1 MARYSATRW
10 TCSFAAW
17 GSTRTIARADARTT
31 RSRIT
36 SSILARPRRASRCM
50 SRPRCSPWTTSGCT
64 CSSGC
69 IGVATTSSSPRRS
82 RCICMSTRRPPRP
95 HPRIQRSAPS
105 SSRFA
110 AIIPACRNRPKPD
123 ARSGTKNTSPAMPKI
138 VDHAQRRDEI
148 AHVACQVVAHYGFE
162 QATVARIAR
171 AAGYTTGMV
180 AHYYDSKQDII
191 LAALRLI
198 LLRIEVRLTRERKS
212 SDANLL
218 EVLSEALAIDAQR
231 FTECA
236 FWMAFWG
243 QVSADKKLK
252 RLNAWVHREYMR
264 LFARCFAGHWQEWDA
279 WPQAVRDQVLRSVV
293 TFINGL
299 TAGAVTSP
307 RDWPAA
313 VQLKQLDLQLE
324 LLRRWAKS
332 QRADASQARAK

>member
-1 MARYSATRW
+1 
-10 TCSFAAW
+10 
-17 GSTRTIARADARTT
+17 
-31 RSRIT
+31 
-36 SSILARPRRASRCM
+36 
-50 SRPRCSPWTTSGCT
+50 
-64 CSSGC
+64 
-69 IGVATTSSSPRRS
+69 
-82 RCICMSTRRPPRP
+82 
-95 HPRIQRSAPS
+95 
-105 SSRFA
+105 
-110 AIIPACRNRPKPD
+110 
-123 ARSGTKNTSPAMPKI
+123 MPKI
-138 VDHAQRRDEI
+138 VDHAQRREEI
-148 AHVACQVVAHYGFE
+148 ALVACKVVADHGFE

-180 AHYYDSKQDII
+180 AHYYESKQDII

-198 LLRIEVRLTRERKS
+198 LLRIEERLTRERDS
-212 SDANLL
+212 GEANLL
-218 EVLSEALAIDAQR
+218 SVLSEALAIDAHR

-264 LFARCFAGHWQEWDA
+264 LFARCFSEYWPEWSV
-279 WPQAVRDQVLRSVV
+279 WPQSLRDHVLRSVV

-313 VQLKQLDLQLE
+313 VQVEQLKQQLE

-332 QRADASQARAK
+332 KSGKAGAAKAPGASKGE